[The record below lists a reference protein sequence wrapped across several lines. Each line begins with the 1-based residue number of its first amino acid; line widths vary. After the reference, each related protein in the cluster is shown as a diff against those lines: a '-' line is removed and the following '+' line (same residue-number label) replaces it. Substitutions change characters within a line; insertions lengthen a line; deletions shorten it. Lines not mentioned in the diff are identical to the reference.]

1 MFGKLFVSEKALAK
15 LQIVIIVVVICIPV
29 IGLSA
34 WWITMHEPT
43 PFWLG
48 ENVAEKSIKI
58 EAEGEILHYQENR
71 VWSEN
76 YFLDIIKNQ
85 DEFEHALI
93 ENFNQALAT
102 YGEYN
107 EQAVDCNVEFY
118 ENRNMTV
125 LRCDNIKGAKSG
137 NWFTFKWLLR
147 PLGYPEFDFYDFQE
161 SENGLSWEGTIDN
174 VQTSITISFPFTINH
189 CKAHVWP
196 E

>member
-1 MFGKLFVSEKALAK
+1 
-15 LQIVIIVVVICIPV
+15 
-29 IGLSA
+29 
-34 WWITMHEPT
+34 MHEPT

-48 ENVAEKSIKI
+48 ENVAEKTIKI

-76 YFLDIIKNQ
+76 YFHEIIEHK
-85 DEFEHALI
+85 DEFEYTLI
-93 ENFNQALAT
+93 ENFNQSLTT

-107 EQAVDCNVEFY
+107 EQAIGGNVEFD
-118 ENRNMTV
+118 ENKNMTV
-125 LRCDNIKGAKSG
+125 LECDIEGAKSG

-147 PLGYPEFDFYDFQE
+147 PLGYPEFDFYNFQE
-161 SENGLSWEGTIDN
+161 SEKGLSWEGTIDN
-174 VQTSITISFPFTINH
+174 VQTCITIRFPFAIDH